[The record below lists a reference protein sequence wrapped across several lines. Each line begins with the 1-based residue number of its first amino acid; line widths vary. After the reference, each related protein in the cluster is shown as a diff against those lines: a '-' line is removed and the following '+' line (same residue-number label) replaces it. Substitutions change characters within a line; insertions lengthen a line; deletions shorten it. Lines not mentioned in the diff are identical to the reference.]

1 MRHDVAMRLLGR
13 APAPLTALVLAAGV
27 AGCSAPTGTAE
38 ADGTVAGSAS
48 PSRAPIS
55 PRLPPPPAA
64 TPTAVVDGFALGTPV
79 AVDFSWT
86 VTVTAVSLDAAA
98 AVLAVAPDATAENG
112 RMVLVDL
119 TASPTPGG
127 VVDDGAAAFSLS
139 TTLDDGTESYGQ
151 CDDDYELLAPG
162 LAEPGPDGTVS
173 WQVCLD
179 VPPAAAVPT
188 SVIEVADTSAVL
200 AGGSAVTWSLD

>member
-1 MRHDVAMRLLGR
+1 MRLLGR
-13 APAPLTALVLAAGV
+13 ALAPLAALVLAVGV
-27 AGCSAPTGTAE
+27 AGCASPTGTAV
-38 ADGTVAGSAS
+38 ADGTVTGSAS

-127 VVDDGAAAFSLS
+127 VGGGAAAFSLS

-151 CDDDYELLAPG
+151 CDDDGELLAPG
-162 LAEPGPDGTVS
+162 LVEPGPDGTVS